1 MSLNLTI
8 PQTDDQLK
16 PRITVIGV
24 GGAGGNAVNNM
35 IHSNLEGVE
44 FLVTNTDAQALS
56 QSPCARKIQLGRNL
70 TRGLGAG
77 ARPDVGRAAAEE
89 AMDEILSCLDGCN
102 MVFITAGMGG
112 GTGTGAAPVI
122 ARAAREQ
129 GILTV
134 GVITKPFH
142 FEGVHRMRL
151 AEAGINELTQHV
163 DTLIIIPNQNLFRVA
178 NEKTTFA
185 DAFKMADDVLES
197 GVRGVTDLMVLPG
210 LINLDFNDI
219 RTVMTEMGK
228 AMMGTGEAE
237 GENRAVLAAEA
248 AIANPLLDDVSM
260 RGARGVLINITGGPD
275 LTLFE
280 VDEAANKI
288 REQVDPEANIIFGSC
303 LDEKLEGK
311 LRISIVATGIDVQ
324 AAKGDRPMAPSLSLI
339 ASERERRRVQP
350 APAPQ
355 PAAAVAAAAAMVQP
369 QPVAHGALRG
379 QAVTM
384 TATAQVLE
392 PQQMTAPMAA
402 PMAQPQALAL
412 ELPTADMVEEE
423 EAQVLEVLE
432 EEPVAKAT
440 PAPAP
445 SFVAPEQNYA
455 EQNYADRGVPVRG
468 YFTQDYVETAVQT
481 EPEPEPAGEVEAE
494 AEIDPQ
500 SFAEPFAEQP
510 EDADVFAR
518 RVEEGRQSFVAPAP
532 VMTEA
537 EPVMP
542 AAPAPAQ
549 RPDPFREAELANASH
564 RPDPA
569 PRGRGPSLI
578 SKVTGLGRLLG
589 GAPAPAERRVEPAME
604 RRPEAPMQP
613 QQPAATVQRAA
624 ATVRQPAPQQMA
636 PQQAVYQAPAQPQPQ
651 PAMPPLPRTAASQPR
666 AAEGRSAEPRPVPAQ
681 PRLNL
686 DPVDRRTSM
695 ADEHLLDIP
704 AFLRRQAN

>member
-8 PQTDDQLK
+8 PQTDEQLK

-44 FLVTNTDAQALS
+44 FLVTNTDAQALA

-89 AMDEILSCLDGCN
+89 AMDEILGCLDGCN

-237 GENRAVLAAEA
+237 GEDRAIKAAEA

-303 LDEKLEGK
+303 LDETLSGK

-324 AAKGDRPMAPSLSLI
+324 AAKAERPMAPSLSLI
-339 ASERERRRVQP
+339 ASERDRRRVP
-350 APAPQ
+350 APSHQPS
-355 PAAAVAAAAAMVQP
+355 PAAAAAAAMVQP
-369 QPVAHGALRG
+369 QPAPA
-379 QAVTM
+379 AVTM
-384 TATAQVLE
+384 SAPQPQHHAALRSQPVTMSATAQVLE
-392 PQQMTAPMAA
+392 TQPQYQPQYQPQQH
-402 PMAQPQALAL
+402 QPQHQPQHQSLAL
-412 ELPTADMVEEE
+412 DLPTADLVEEE
-423 EAQVLEVLE
+423 EPAQALEVLE
-432 EEPVAKAT
+432 EEPLVERYS
-440 PAPAP
+440 PAP
-445 SFVAPEQNYA
+445 SFVAPSVQQSYA
-455 EQNYADRGVPVRG
+455 EPTQVPPP
-468 YFTQDYVETAVQT
+468 VE
-481 EPEPEPAGEVEAE
+481 E
-494 AEIDPQ
+494 AEIDPR
-500 SFAEPFAEQP
+500 SFAEPYAEPRVQQP
-510 EDADVFAR
+510 EQEPAPVAPAYDVEAYAR
-518 RVEEGRQSFVAPAP
+518 QVEEGRHSFVAPAP
-532 VMTEA
+532 VMTES
-537 EPVMP
+537 EPAMP
-542 AAPAPAQ
+542 AMPAPAP

-564 RPDPA
+564 VPVPA
-569 PRGRGPSLI
+569 RGRGPSLI

-589 GAPAPAERRVEPAME
+589 GAPAQQDRREPAVAE
-604 RRPEAPMQP
+604 PRAAAPSRPQAPQHHQPMQHQPMP
-613 QQPAATVQRAA
+613 QQPVMQ
-624 ATVRQPAPQQMA
+624 QPS
-636 PQQAVYQAPAQPQPQ
+636 VPQPQ

-666 AAEGRSAEPRPVPAQ
+666 TVEPRPVPAQ

-686 DPVDRRTSM
+686 DPADRRTSM